1 MSTALIVVF
10 TPLQFYIL
18 YANVSVPHHEY
29 SWHDVHDDWQ
39 INPIPTGGLVL
50 FDRWIRI
57 GIGFLVFAF
66 FGVGEDAIKM
76 YRSWL
81 VKLGLARIF
90 QAWRSRADLQKGP
103 RGPAMRGAVSVKR
116 HGWFSRSAYRRIQQ
130 CLQTAHCKYPWLI
143 SASSYRDC

>member
-1 MSTALIVVF
+1 MRLFIMSTVLIVVF

-18 YANVSVPHHEY
+18 YVNVSVPHRAY

-39 INPIPTGGLVL
+39 IDPIPTGGFVL
-50 FDRWIRI
+50 YDRWIRI

-81 VKLGLARIF
+81 VKLDLARIF
-90 QAWRSRADLQKGP
+90 PSLAKQ
-103 RGPAMRGAVSVKR
+103 
-116 HGWFSRSAYRRIQQ
+116 SRSTKR
-130 CLQTAHCKYPWLI
+130 
-143 SASSYRDC
+143 SSWPSNAWSSFSEKARLVFSKRKSPSTTMTTDGSL